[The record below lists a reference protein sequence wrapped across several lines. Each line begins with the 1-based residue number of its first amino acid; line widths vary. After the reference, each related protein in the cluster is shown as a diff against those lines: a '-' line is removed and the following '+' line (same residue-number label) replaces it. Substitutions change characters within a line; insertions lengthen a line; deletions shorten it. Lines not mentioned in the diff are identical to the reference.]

1 MRATTLGPRVP
12 GVTSPVEPIVI
23 ESADDDRLVAYAGLR
38 DRTESD
44 QFMIG
49 ESATVV
55 ERMLTSRFIVR
66 SLLVTPKGFEKVKEA
81 VEAHPRQIPVYMV
94 DDEVMQGVTG
104 FNVHRGVLA
113 AAGRRGWPTLMEV
126 AGNAKRLVLLEG
138 SNDHENIGVIARS
151 ARGLGFDG
159 MIIDP
164 TCADPYYRRSIR
176 VSMGEIL
183 HLPLTRATNW
193 HDSLEWLVKQG
204 FELWALTP
212 DADAESLFSMGMP
225 EKVALVAGAE
235 GPGLLPSTRARTHY
249 DVRIPMHGGVDS
261 LNLGHA
267 LAIAMA
273 AVSPSLEPTVEPETA
288 SAAAP
293 APDIAAPSSTD
304 A

>member
-1 MRATTLGPRVP
+1 
-12 GVTSPVEPIVI
+12 
-23 ESADDDRLVAYAGLR
+23 
-38 DRTESD
+38 
-44 QFMIG
+44 
-49 ESATVV
+49 
-55 ERMLTSRFIVR
+55 
-66 SLLVTPKGFEKVKEA
+66 
-81 VEAHPRQIPVYMV
+81 
-94 DDEVMQGVTG
+94 
-104 FNVHRGVLA
+104 
-113 AAGRRGWPTLMEV
+113 MEV

-183 HLPLTRATNW
+183 HLPLTRATDW
-193 HDSLEWLVKQG
+193 HGTLEWLTKQG

-212 DADAESLFSMGMP
+212 DTDAESLYRMGLP

-235 GPGLLPSTRARTHY
+235 GPGLLPATRARTHY

-273 AVSPSLEPTVEPETA
+273 AVSPSLEPAAEPAAGAQTGTGVEP
-288 SAAAP
+288 AAP
-293 APDIAAPSSTD
+293 VTQD
-304 A
+304 